1 MSQLTSF
8 DNCEPKALSKETTVI
23 VLIASPLLRS
33 QRKTLSN
40 VIVLT
45 ASEKIRASKMEVVCL
60 LFTEDNDLALWRFP
74 WQPVRAGTG
83 SRISKSRD
91 RPPWPGEALDD
102 WAHIA

>member
-1 MSQLTSF
+1 
-8 DNCEPKALSKETTVI
+8 
-23 VLIASPLLRS
+23 
-33 QRKTLSN
+33 
-40 VIVLT
+40 
-45 ASEKIRASKMEVVCL
+45 MEVVCL